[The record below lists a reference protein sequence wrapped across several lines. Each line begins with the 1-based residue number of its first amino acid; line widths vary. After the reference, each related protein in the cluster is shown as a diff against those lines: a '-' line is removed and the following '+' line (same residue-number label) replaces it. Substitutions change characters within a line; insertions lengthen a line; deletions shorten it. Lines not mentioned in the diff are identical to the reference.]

1 MVRIPKKMGL
11 LSPKTETKS
20 PETETKVLLLG
31 QRAATKKQP
40 CTRAKQGMS
49 TTQLC
54 VYALCAQTRNSN
66 SRYMLGQ
73 RHLRGL
79 VWSSTL
85 RESGCEGAEIPAR
98 FGS

>member
-11 LSPKTETKS
+11 LSPKTETKVLMS

-49 TTQLC
+49 TTQVVCLRFVC
-54 VYALCAQTRNSN
+54 PNSEF
-66 SRYMLGQ
+66 Q
-73 RHLRGL
+73 
-79 VWSSTL
+79 
-85 RESGCEGAEIPAR
+85 
-98 FGS
+98 

>member
-49 TTQLC
+49 TTQVVCLRLVC
-54 VYALCAQTRNSN
+54 PNSEF
-66 SRYMLGQ
+66 Q
-73 RHLRGL
+73 
-79 VWSSTL
+79 
-85 RESGCEGAEIPAR
+85 
-98 FGS
+98 